1 MKEIPTVWLT
11 SIQLFADN
19 HEDSGQCKKQQKE
32 QDHNDS
38 HQTIHGGIRQAIDG
52 GITWCLKVKMKKE
65 YCTKVTMNNIKHKTQ
80 SCHQSL
86 HIWL

>member
-19 HEDSGQCKKQQKE
+19 HEDSGQCKKQQE
-32 QDHNDS
+32 QDYNDS
-38 HQTIHGGIRQAIDG
+38 HQTIHD
-52 GITWCLKVKMKKE
+52 GITWCLKVKMKRE
-65 YCTKVTMNNIKHKTQ
+65 CWTKVAMNNIKHKTQ